1 MANQQKRKGAKAAR
15 MRPRR
20 SGARRRPR
28 PRMGSSETRRQKISA
43 TIAPRG
49 YALLKDLVSTR
60 KAGNLSEAIDI
71 VLDEMLRARNRA
83 KLERA
88 MAAYYE
94 GGNPEAIAEENEL
107 AAALSSSVPDLLFD
121 E

>member
-15 MRPRR
+15 VRPRR

-28 PRMGSSETRRQKISA
+28 VGSSETRRQKISA

-49 YALLKDLVSTR
+49 YAFLKDLVSTR

-71 VLDEMLRARNRA
+71 VLDEMLLARNRA